1 METLEIL
8 ELIQKGESSKVQ
20 FKERLKDAH
29 SVSQEMVAFANLHG
43 GIIIIGVEDKTG
55 AINGLMFEEIQKHN
69 EFVVNAANNNIK
81 PELFIETEQVSID
94 GQILMLVQIPE
105 GLNKPYKDKNGV
117 IWIKNGSDKRRV
129 TSNEELSRL
138 LQSGK
143 NIFADEQI
151 IQTTTYSDF
160 DTEKFNTYIKKRYQK
175 PISELSGD
183 VRKLAEN
190 SNLIKNEHL
199 TLTGLLLFGRN
210 TQLHRP
216 LFTIKCVAFAEND
229 ASSTNYLDK
238 DPDITGNLKE
248 VFDKSMSF
256 IIRNL
261 HKKQTGTSFN
271 SLAELEI
278 PAEVFE
284 ELLVNALIHR
294 DYFINSVVKVFVF
307 PNRIEIISPGK
318 LPNSLTVENI
328 LNGISIPRNPTLQSI
343 AQFILPYSGLGTGLI
358 RINRLYDKIQFRN
371 NVENEVFTVI
381 IKRR

>member
-1 METLEIL
+1 METLEVI
-8 ELIQKGESSKVQ
+8 ELISKGESSKVQ

-43 GIIIIGVEDKTG
+43 GIILIGIEDKTG
-55 AINGLMFEEIQKHN
+55 KINGLSFKEIQKHN

-81 PELFIETEQVSID
+81 PELFVETEQISVD
-94 GQILMLVQIPE
+94 RQIIMLVQIPE

-129 TSNEELSRL
+129 TSNEELARL
-138 LQSGK
+138 LQAGK
-143 NIFADEQI
+143 NIFADEQM

-160 DTEKFNTYIKKRYQK
+160 DKDKFKKYIEKRYQK
-175 PISELSGD
+175 PISDLSGD
-183 VRKLAEN
+183 IRKLAAN

-199 TLTGLLLFGRN
+199 TLTGLLLFGKN
-210 TQLHRP
+210 AQLHKP
-216 LFTIKCVAFAEND
+216 LFTIKCVAFADNE

-238 DPDITGNLKE
+238 EQDITGNLKE
-248 VFDKSMSF
+248 VFDKSMNF

-271 SLAELEI
+271 STPELEI
-278 PAEVFE
+278 PPEVFE

-294 DYFINSVVKVFVF
+294 DYFINSVVKVFIF

-343 AQFILPYSGLGTGLI
+343 AQIILPYSGLGTGLI
-358 RINRLYDKIQFRN
+358 RINRLYDGIQFKN
-371 NVENEVFTVI
+371 NITNEVFTVT